1 MREPRKF
8 SIGSL
13 LHGNLKYVIP
23 EYQRGYD
30 WKGDTQ
36 VRDLFVDLTGCL
48 ESSFTDNLFLG
59 SMIFDVSREK
69 SESILEVIDGQ
80 QRLTTLLILL
90 MSARDYARDTL
101 QNEAVAQSI
110 QAYISNSNALS
121 EVSHHRLQPSS
132 TIADLFMLM
141 CSYEWDRKFPPSIK
155 KGGKTIAIRRQVSR
169 VKPIYDF
176 CRSQIA
182 AYCAGDTPKFKKFVN
197 HVVEHTFIIRIDI
210 EDRAE
215 AFEIFE
221 RTNARGKG
229 LEVSDLLKNF
239 LFSKE
244 GHYADQQISD
254 VWDELV
260 ERFGDNLLRALK
272 YFWVSRKG
280 AVTSRDLYRKLR
292 YYAGETGVAKLID
305 ELRDFSKF
313 YQAYHADDHLVT
325 RDWLIEQRFPTNAM
339 YLNEFRRVVS
349 VLRLF
354 QVTQAVPFVFSLV
367 RAYSSGDRSD
377 KEAKKLLSTLRTI
390 ESFHFVN
397 NKVCNRIGNESEK
410 AYAEF
415 CEALFH
421 AEGLAETDRIR
432 AWFQASLASLEEF
445 TASLSAISYQN
456 RTERLTIRY
465 VYDKLVNVGLKDGQ
479 RIDLVD
485 IEALQKGITSSFDIE
500 HLLAQSEAEADDGQE
515 IVHQIGN
522 LIVIPKQI
530 NGIMG
535 NASFPEK
542 MDMLKEPWKYDN
554 NIKNVPSYLQE
565 FVAEYGTRT
574 WDEEA
579 IKARTAKVAQQVY
592 EAAASKSAYT

>member
-8 SIGSL
+8 SIGTL
-13 LHGNLKYVIP
+13 LHGNIKYVIP

-48 ESSFTDNLFLG
+48 ESSFGDSLFLG
-59 SMIFDVSREK
+59 SMIFDVSKEK
-69 SESILEVIDGQ
+69 SENIVEVIDGQ
-80 QRLTTLLILL
+80 QRITTLLILL
-90 MSARDYARDTL
+90 MAARDYARDTL
-101 QNEAVAQSI
+101 HNEALAQSI
-110 QAYISNSNALS
+110 QTYISNSNALS
-121 EVSHHRLQPSS
+121 EVSHHRLEASS
-132 TIADLFMLM
+132 TIFDAFTLM
-141 CSYEWDRKFPPSIK
+141 CSYDWDRKFPVTIK
-155 KGGKTIAIRRQVSR
+155 KGGKTVAIRRQVSR
-169 VKPIYDF
+169 IKPIYEF
-176 CRSQIA
+176 CLSQIA
-182 AYCAGDTPKFKKFVN
+182 AYSVADAPKFKKLINQVI
-197 HVVEHTFIIRIDI
+197 EHTFVIRIDI
-210 EDRAE
+210 EERAE

-244 GHYADQQISD
+244 KHYADQQIAD

-292 YYAGETGVAKLID
+292 YYSGEIGVGKLID

-313 YQAYHADDHLVT
+313 YQAYHADDPVVT
-325 RDWLIEQRFPTNAM
+325 RDWLLSKEFPHNSM
-339 YLNEFRRVVS
+339 YLNEFRRIIS

-354 QVTQAVPFVFSLV
+354 GVTQVVPFVFSLV
-367 RAYSSGDRSD
+367 RAYAAGDQSE

-397 NKVCNRIGNESEK
+397 NKVCNRIGNETEK

-415 CEALFH
+415 SERMFH
-421 AEGLAETDRIR
+421 EKGLGEVDAVR
-432 AWFQASLASLEEF
+432 AWFQSALAGLEEF
-445 TASLSAISYQN
+445 TGNISAISYQN
-456 RTERLTIRY
+456 RTDRLTIRY
-465 VYDKLVNVGLKDGQ
+465 VFDKLVNVGVKDGQ

-485 IEALQKGITSSFDIE
+485 IDAMQRGIMSSYDIE
-500 HLLAQSEAEADDGQE
+500 HLLSQSEAEAEDSHEVG
-515 IVHQIGN
+515 HQIGN

-530 NGIMG
+530 NGIMS
-535 NASFPEK
+535 NASFVTK
-542 MDMLKEPWKYDN
+542 MDMLKQPWAYDN
-554 NIKNVPSYLQE
+554 KIKNVPSYLQQ
-565 FVAEYGTRT
+565 FVAEYGDMV
-574 WDEEA
+574 WDEDA
-579 IKARTAKVAQQVY
+579 IQARTAKLAKEVY
-592 EAAASKSAYT
+592 EVASSKSTYV